1 MTGRRFGRYG
11 LYWRLVWRLGRRLP
25 RLLLLAG
32 TAVLA
37 SFLASHA
44 LPGDPISLMVDGRTA
59 DPDLIRRMREDAGLD
74 QPLAVQFLS
83 YALDL
88 LRGDLGQSLRYGGV
102 PVTALLGDALP
113 VTLGLLAGAAALA
126 LPFGLTLGLAA
137 ADLRRAWP
145 GTALTIGSVLAL
157 SVPPLA
163 LATWLMLV
171 GSGTAPWAV
180 AALALPAAAMI
191 ARLTRTQVMEV
202 LGRDFIRTAQAK
214 GLGRVAVLLRHAL
227 PNALVPLAA
236 AVGSVAGTVLTTTAA
251 VETVFALPGIGRLTV
266 QAVLARDHT
275 VAGAAVLV
283 FVLLQVA
290 ISLTAELL
298 IGLADPRLR
307 DDGVHGAGAH
317 GDGEPP

>member
-1 MTGRRFGRYG
+1 MTGRRPGRRG
-11 LYWRLVWRLGRRLP
+11 LSWRLPWRLTGRLTRRLP
-25 RLLLLAG
+25 GLVLLAG
-32 TAVLA
+32 AAVLA

-44 LPGDPISLMVDGRTA
+44 LPGDPVMLMVEGRAA
-59 DPDLIRRMREDAGLD
+59 DPAMIRRLREDAGLD

-88 LRGDLGQSLRYGGV
+88 MRGDLGQSLRYGGV

-113 VTLGLLAGAAALA
+113 ITLRLMAGAAALA
-126 LPFGLTLGLAA
+126 LPLGIALGLAA

-145 GTALTIGSVLAL
+145 GTALTIGSVLTL

-163 LATWLMLV
+163 LATWLMLA

-202 LGRDFIRTAQAK
+202 LGHDFIRTARAK
-214 GLGRVAVLLRHAL
+214 GLGRIAVLLRHAL

-236 AVGSVAGTVLTTTAA
+236 AVGSLAGTILTTTAA

-290 ISLTAELL
+290 ISLTVELL

-307 DDGVHGAGAH
+307 DDGEA
-317 GDGEPP
+317 P

>member
-1 MTGRRFGRYG
+1 MTERRPS
-11 LYWRLVWRLGRRLP
+11 RLALWRLGERLARRLP
-25 RLLLLAG
+25 GLLILAG
-32 TAVLA
+32 AAVLA

-44 LPGDPISLMVDGRTA
+44 LPGDPVMLMVEGRAA
-59 DPDLIRRMREDAGLD
+59 DPEMIRRLREEAGLD

-88 LRGDLGQSLRYGGV
+88 LRGDLGHSLRYSGV

-113 VTLGLLAGAAALA
+113 VTLGLIAGAAALA
-126 LPFGLTLGLAA
+126 LPLGLALGLAA
-137 ADLRRAWP
+137 ADVRRAWP

-163 LATWLMLV
+163 LATWLMLA

-180 AALALPAAAMI
+180 AALALPAAAVV
-191 ARLTRTQVMEV
+191 ARLTRTQLMEV
-202 LGRDFIRTAQAK
+202 LERDFIRTARAK
-214 GLGRVAVLLRHAL
+214 GLGRPAVLLRHAL

-236 AVGSVAGTVLTTTAA
+236 AVGSVAGTILTATAA
-251 VETVFALPGIGRLTV
+251 VESVFAQPGIGRLTV

-290 ISLTAELL
+290 ISLIAELL

-307 DDGVHGAGAH
+307 A
-317 GDGEPP
+317 DGEAP

>member
-1 MTGRRFGRYG
+1 MRG
-11 LYWRLVWRLGRRLP
+11 RLP
-25 RLLLLAG
+25 GLLLLAG
-32 TAVLA
+32 AAVVA
-37 SFLASHA
+37 SFLASRA
-44 LPGDPISLMVDGRTA
+44 LPGDPVMLMVDGRAA
-59 DPDLIRRMREDAGLD
+59 DPEMIRRLRESMGLD

-83 YALDL
+83 YVLAL
-88 LRGDLGQSLRYGGV
+88 LRGDLGHSLRYGGV
-102 PVTALLGDALP
+102 PVTQLLGDALP

-126 LPFGLTLGLAA
+126 LPFGLALGLAA
-137 ADLRRAWP
+137 ADDRRAWP

-163 LATWLMLV
+163 LATWLMLA

-180 AALALPAAAMI
+180 AALALPAAALI
-191 ARLTRTQVMEV
+191 ARLTRTQVMDV

-214 GLGRVAVLLRHAL
+214 GLGRAAVLLRHAL
-227 PNALVPLAA
+227 PNALVPLTAA
-236 AVGSVAGTVLTTTAA
+236 IGSVAGTILTTTAA

-266 QAVLARDHT
+266 QAVLARDHP
-275 VAGAAVLV
+275 VAAAAVLV
-283 FVLLQVA
+283 FVLAQVA

-307 DDGVHGAGAH
+307 